1 MLQKTVQYIQDIA
14 RIPGFS
20 SFEEIYHPH
29 LLEIFGKWDGIELH
43 HPPGNSLIV
52 RIPGESGHSVA
63 ISSHIDKINH
73 FGENPPKQLPV
84 STGGDQITGQMDDAA
99 GVGLCLALGEWM
111 TRVRTCSLY
120 ILLTEMEEGMGLREH
135 PHLMKKG
142 GKDLHHGLGA
152 ERVSRFLIDKN
163 MLPEAVITLDTTP
176 LFRGAPGVSLYSGHW
191 EFTEK
196 QPGQG
201 ERDRTGRLRD
211 MLMKIDPDML
221 PANNTNDYLTYG
233 RELGSLNGGIPSVA
247 VEPAIFPYHQ
257 KNERVFIG
265 DIDRVL
271 KTMQTFLGS
280 YKGPDA

>member
-1 MLQKTVQYIQDIA
+1 MLQKTVQYIMETA

-20 SFEEIYHPH
+20 SFEEVYHPY
-29 LLEIFGKWDGIELH
+29 LLGKFGTWQGIELFR
-43 HPPGNSLIV
+43 PPGNSLIV
-52 RIPGESGHSVA
+52 KIPGNNGHSLA

-73 FGENPPKQLPV
+73 FGENPPGKLPV
-84 STGGDQITGQMDDAA
+84 STDGDQITGQMDDAA

-111 TRVRTCSLY
+111 TGVRTCTLY

-135 PHLMKKG
+135 PHLMKNG
-142 GKDLHHGLGA
+142 GRDLYHGLGA
-152 ERVSRFLIDKN
+152 ERVSRFLIEHD

-176 LFRGAPGVSLYSGHW
+176 LFKGEPGVALYTGHW

-196 QPGQG
+196 HPGPG

-211 MLMKIDPDML
+211 MLMRIDPHMR

-247 VEPAIFPYHQ
+247 IEPAIFPYHQ
-257 KNERVFIG
+257 KDERVYIR

-271 KTMQTFLGS
+271 KTVQAFLES
-280 YKGPDA
+280 FKGLDA